1 MAIGRRTD
9 LTPELQERICKL
21 IRDNG
26 MYLEP
31 AAAACGVAH
40 ATLYEWLARGRSSS
54 SNSRGG
60 LGEAVEPGT
69 HGRGDPDGL
78 YADFADA
85 INKAEGELEV
95 MAVSAAVKK
104 FKKSRN
110 PLAPIIFLS
119 RRFRDRWSEQI
130 QLADAGR
137 EVMATME
144 RYKAAWDAP
153 EVVDGEC
160 RVIEGGTMT
169 PALEAAT
176 SNNDHSANLSEAS
189 GFHLPPPGALDALD
203 AQVVETTDD
212 EDVDQDGDDADIEGQ
227 APMHPG
233 AGAASLPT
241 PLPRQEKVVHDDS
254 TPAEISEIKSEEET
268 DG

>member
-9 LTPELQERICKL
+9 LTPALQERICKL

-40 ATLYEWLARGRSSS
+40 ATLYEWLARGRVR
-54 SNSRGG
+54 SNSTSTLG
-60 LGEAVEPGT
+60 LPGAIEPGT
-69 HGRGDPDGL
+69 RGLGDPEGL
-78 YADFADA
+78 YEDFVDA

-95 MAVSAAVKK
+95 IVVSDAVKK

-110 PLAPIIFLS
+110 PLAPIIFAS

-130 QLADAGR
+130 QVANAGR
-137 EVMATME
+137 EAVAAME

-153 EVVDGEC
+153 EVVEGEYE
-160 RVIEGGTMT
+160 VIQEGTT
-169 PALEAAT
+169 PELEANE
-176 SNNDHSANLSEAS
+176 SHNRHSANQSEAS
-189 GFHLPPPGALDALD
+189 GFHVPSPGDLDALD

-212 EDVDQDGDDADIEGQ
+212 EDADQDGGPDDIEGQ
-227 APMHPG
+227 APMRPP
-233 AGAASLPT
+233 AAAASLPT
-241 PLPRQEKVVHDDS
+241 PLPRLEKVVYDDT
-254 TPAEISEIKSEEET
+254 TPAEVSKVKSEE
-268 DG
+268 